1 MITKKKEHYIDNNK
15 FSQAASEYAALYEKN
30 LQEGLPPPQ
39 LSRYCGECIIL
50 LANKISNMNCFN
62 QYTFKDEMVQD
73 GIEVCLK
80 YFHKFDPEKI
90 SERTGKKSAGAHAY
104 FTMFIYNAMINRI
117 NIEKTQMYLK
127 QKYIANSEDI
137 FVELQEHDS
146 ENFNGELK
154 DILREISG
162 DDYIEYDKKLQL
174 KQEEV
179 KFSQLKTILEVPE
192 EIMAVESK
200 LFMEID

>member
-1 MITKKKEHYIDNNK
+1 MVDKKKEHYIDNVK
-15 FSQAASEYAALYEKN
+15 FSQAATEYAELYEKN
-30 LQEGLPPPQ
+30 LQAGLPPPQ
-39 LSRYCGECIIL
+39 LSNYCGECIIL
-50 LANKISNMNCFN
+50 LAHKISNMNCFN

-80 YFHKFDPEKI
+80 YFHKFDAEKI

-117 NIEKTQMYLK
+117 NIEKTQMFLK

-137 FVELQEHDS
+137 FVELQEQDT

-154 DILREISG
+154 DILREMSG

-174 KQEEV
+174 KHDEY
-179 KFSQLKTILEVPE
+179 KANNLKNILVLE
-192 EIMAVESK
+192 AVEEFDDM
-200 LFMEID
+200 LDLIDK

>member
-1 MITKKKEHYIDNNK
+1 MKNKKKEHYIDNIK
-15 FSQAASEYAALYEKN
+15 FSQAAFEYAELYEKN
-30 LQEGLPPPQ
+30 LQAGLPPPQ
-39 LSRYCGECIIL
+39 LSNYCGECIIL

-73 GIEVCLK
+73 AIEVCLK

-90 SERTGKKSAGAHAY
+90 SKRTGKKSAGAHAY

-137 FVELQEHDS
+137 FVELQEQDT
-146 ENFNGELK
+146 ENFNEELK
-154 DILREISG
+154 GILREMSG

-174 KQEEV
+174 KHDEY
-179 KFSQLKTILEVPE
+179 KANNLKHILETE
-192 EIMAVESK
+192 CEYE
-200 LFMEID
+200 LD

>member
-104 FTMFIYNAMINRI
+104 FTKFIYNAMVNRI
-117 NIEKTQMYLK
+117 NIEKHQMLLRH
-127 QKYIANSEDI
+127 KYIAQCEDI

-162 DDYIEYDKKLQL
+162 DDYIEYDNGIKIEKYR
-174 KQEEV
+174 
-179 KFSQLKTILEVPE
+179 LEGKDIQIETNPFL
-192 EIMAVESK
+192 IK
-200 LFMEID
+200 NTFFR